1 LTQTVGITAA
11 IGTNSISYQASTG
24 RWSQVSA
31 FRTFA
36 CLEEINSVGTRRRP
50 LINPTFDKLQ
60 INHLVG
66 SDWRGATPAFA
77 AWADRMKAPRLL
89 ERCDRVKLRHA
100 AL

>member
-36 CLEEINSVGTRRRP
+36 CLEEINSAGTRRRP
-50 LINPTFDKLQ
+50 LINPNFDKLQ

-66 SDWRGATPAFA
+66 PTATVRRR
-77 AWADRMKAPRLL
+77 DSQPRQIGWK
-89 ERCDRVKLRHA
+89 RRDCSSVA
-100 AL
+100 TA

>member
-36 CLEEINSVGTRRRP
+36 CLEEINSAGTRRRP
-50 LINPTFDKLQ
+50 LIN
-60 INHLVG
+60 HLVESHCHG
-66 SDWRGATPAFA
+66 LTPAFRSLGGSDERA
-77 AWADRMKAPRLL
+77 AAARVLRPRKAAPRGLIAVMKA
-89 ERCDRVKLRHA
+89 
-100 AL
+100 

>member
-1 LTQTVGITAA
+1 MTQTVGITAA

-36 CLEEINSVGTRRRP
+36 CLEEINSAGTRRRP
-50 LINPTFDKLQ
+50 LIN
-60 INHLVG
+60 HLVESHCHG
-66 SDWRGATPAFA
+66 LTPAFA
-77 AWADRMKAPRLL
+77 AWADRMNAPRLL

>member
-1 LTQTVGITAA
+1 LTQSVGITAA

-66 SDWRGATPAFA
+66 CDAGIRGLGGSDESAAAAGA
-77 AWADRMKAPRLL
+77 
-89 ERCDRVKLRHA
+89 LRKGCEPMTMRY
-100 AL
+100 

>member
-11 IGTNSISYQASTG
+11 IGTNSISYQGSTG

-36 CLEEINSVGTRRRP
+36 CLEEINSAGTRRRP
-50 LINPTFDKLQ
+50 LINPNFDKLQ

-66 SDWRGATPAFA
+66 SDCHGATAAFA
-77 AWADRMKAPRLL
+77 T
-89 ERCDRVKLRHA
+89 
-100 AL
+100 